1 MWLTLAILAY
11 FFIALAAF
19 LDKYILGGPLPSPK
33 IYSFYAGLLALSV
46 LLIVPFGVLLSLEFI
61 PSLQV
66 IFPEAFEILF
76 IPSFSL
82 VALSLAT
89 GIIFLL
95 ALLSYYKGIYNFEV
109 SRIGP
114 AVGGIVPLFTLALIY
129 IFTFIPLE
137 LGFERKAL
145 IPREYL
151 ALIFLVLG
159 SVVLT
164 LHREKLATLKSFK
177 ISIIASFL
185 FSLTFILTKLV
196 YTFLPFWTGFIW
208 IKLGVFLG
216 AMLLLAFSSELRKG
230 IFRHKKG
237 FGKKIALPFI
247 FARGAGAIGGVLQNG
262 AIFLAPMIFLPLINA
277 LTGVQYVFLIIL
289 ATLFFFKFPKI
300 LKEEISKRVLLQ
312 KTLAIWLIVAGLA
325 LLSLG

>member
-1 MWLTLAILAY
+1 MWFTLAILAY
-11 FFIALAAF
+11 FSIALAAF

-33 IYSFYAGLLALSV
+33 IYSFYIGLLSLSV
-46 LLIVPFGVLLSLEFI
+46 LLIVPFGILLSLGPF
-61 PSLQV
+61 PSLEI
-66 IFPEAFEILF
+66 IFPEAFEIFF

-82 VALSLAT
+82 IILSLIT

-95 ALLSYYKGIYNFEV
+95 ALFFYYRGVYDFEI

-129 IFTFIPLE
+129 FFTFIPLN
-137 LGFERKAL
+137 LGFQRQVL

-159 SVVLT
+159 SIILT
-164 LHREKLATLKSFK
+164 LHREKLATFKSLK

-185 FSLTFILTKLV
+185 FSLAFVLTKLV

-208 IKLGVFLG
+208 IKLGGFLG
-216 AMLLLAFSSELRKG
+216 ALFLLFSYEIRKG
-230 IFRHKKG
+230 IFRHERG

-247 FARGAGAIGGVLQNG
+247 FARGAGAMGGVLQNG

-277 LTGVQYVFLIIL
+277 LTGIQYVFLIIL
-289 ATLFFFKFPKI
+289 ATLLFFKFPQI

-312 KTLAIWLIVAGLA
+312 KTLAVWLIVAGLA
-325 LLSLG
+325 LLSLS